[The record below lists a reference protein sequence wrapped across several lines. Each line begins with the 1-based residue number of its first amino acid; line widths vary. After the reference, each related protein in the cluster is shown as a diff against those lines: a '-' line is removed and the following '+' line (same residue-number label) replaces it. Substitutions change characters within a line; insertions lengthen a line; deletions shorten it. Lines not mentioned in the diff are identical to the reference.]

1 VNPSEL
7 GSAISLDEST
17 NTVQT
22 ENLRLLQ
29 IILTEE
35 ITTKGL
41 TPDQQNITQ
50 YGKELEALYDEILD
64 LHPKSSPKP
73 RCTRT
78 VVFVCPFLARCSL
91 HRAFFMPF

>member
-1 VNPSEL
+1 MNLSEL

-35 ITTKGL
+35 ITTKSL

-64 LHPKSSPKP
+64 LTSKII
-73 RCTRT
+73 T
-78 VVFVCPFLARCSL
+78 
-91 HRAFFMPF
+91 

>member
-1 VNPSEL
+1 MNLSEL

-41 TPDQQNITQ
+41 TPDQLNITQ

-64 LHPKSSPKP
+64 LTSKII
-73 RCTRT
+73 T
-78 VVFVCPFLARCSL
+78 
-91 HRAFFMPF
+91 